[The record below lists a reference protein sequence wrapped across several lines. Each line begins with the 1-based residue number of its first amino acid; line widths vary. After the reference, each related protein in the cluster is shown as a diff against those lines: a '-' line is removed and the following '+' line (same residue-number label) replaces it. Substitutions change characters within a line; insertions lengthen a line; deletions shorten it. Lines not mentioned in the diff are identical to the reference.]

1 MCVIIILREQNVC
14 LTAGEEAL
22 DFNLPDQD
30 GNYVKLSDYYKDYNV
45 VVTLNPGKLNDS
57 CKDYLLFYKEHLM
70 EFSALDTQ
78 VLGINMDFEDV
89 NKEWAESID
98 GLGFPLL
105 SDQSPLGGVT
115 LKYDCFVPGE
125 GYGKRAVFVI
135 DKKGIIRHIEVLSGD
150 QGACP
155 DLNSLL
161 DVLRYLS

>member
-1 MCVIIILREQNVC
+1 MILREQNVC
-14 LTAGEEAL
+14 LNAGEKAL

-30 GNYVKLSDYYKDYNV
+30 GNHVKLSDYHKDYNV

-89 NKEWAESID
+89 NKEWTESID

-135 DKKGIIRHIEVLSGD
+135 DKKGILRHIEVLSGD

-155 DLNSLL
+155 DLNGLL
-161 DVLRYLS
+161 DVLNSLT

>member
-1 MCVIIILREQNVC
+1 MILREQNVC
-14 LTAGEEAL
+14 LNTGEEAI
-22 DFNLPDQD
+22 DFSLPDQD
-30 GNYVKLSDYYKDYNV
+30 GNYVNLSDYYDDCNV

-57 CKDYLLFYKEHLM
+57 CKDYLLFYKEHLV

-78 VLGINMDFEDV
+78 VLGINMGSV
-89 NKEWAESID
+89 LTNKEWNDSIE

-105 SDQSPLGGVT
+105 SDQSPIGGVS

-150 QGACP
+150 HGACP
-155 DLNSLL
+155 DLNRLL
-161 DVLRYLS
+161 EVLRSLT